1 METLIAEDI
10 KCQHCGDTCPDTHIQ
25 LDTDKFFCCEGCK
38 TVYEILSQNG
48 MCSYYDLDKNLG
60 ISLKGKNFGTQYAF
74 LNNPEIAKPLLDYS
88 SENICKITLHIPA
101 IHCSSC
107 IWLLENLYKLR
118 EGITMSRVNFM
129 RKELALSFDPTIISL
144 QQLVELLATLG
155 YAPQIS
161 LEEYSHKAHRKANNG
176 IFLKIGIVGFCTGNV
191 MLLSFPEYFGLDYV
205 MEGDF
210 KRYFTW
216 LNVLLTLPVIFYGAS
231 GYFVSAYKSL
241 KEKVIN
247 LDVPI
252 SIGVL
257 ALFIRSSYETFTG
270 TGPGYWDSL
279 CGLVFF
285 LLIGKWLQHK
295 TYENLSFERNYKS
308 YFPLAAAVVKDGKEE
323 SIPVSQLQLGDK
335 ILIRNQE
342 LIPADSLLL
351 SGQAWI
357 DYSFVTGESQPVEKR
372 AGEYIYAGGR
382 QIGTQIELTVQKPV
396 SQSYL
401 TQLWNNETFAKE
413 KITPVTKL
421 ASTFSKYFTYITISI
436 ALLAATFWYFTDQS
450 VIWNAFTA
458 VLIVACPCAL
468 TLSMPFTME
477 NTMRIFGKNGFYVKN
492 PGVIQHLA
500 TITHIVFDKTGTLT
514 HDKKASITY
523 VGDPLTTEEKQLIKS
538 IAAQST
544 HPLSRKI
551 SSYLGKISSA
561 SINNYHETTG
571 AGIEGIVLDTY
582 VRLGSGKFVGMKEN
596 PSTSKA
602 TSRVYVFINYTCK
615 GYFELQNQYRTG
627 FSDVLNKL
635 RSKFK
640 LSLLSG
646 DHVVDLPVL
655 LPVFEKRENMYFEQ
669 SPADKLQYIQ
679 KMQTQGDHVLMI
691 GDGLNDAGALKQSDV
706 GMVLTED
713 VHAFFPACDVLV
725 DARNFDR
732 LDKFIRFSQTS
743 INIVKASFLLSLV
756 YNFIGVGLAASGQLS
771 PVFAALFMPL
781 SSMSVVA
788 FAVGMSSLFAQ
799 WRKL

>member
-1 METLIAEDI
+1 METLIAEEI
-10 KCQHCGDTCPDTHIQ
+10 KCQHCGDVCPDTHIHI
-25 LDTDKFFCCEGCK
+25 DNTTFFCCDGCK

-48 MCSYYDLDKNLG
+48 MCSYYDLSKNPG
-60 ISLKGKNFGTQYAF
+60 ITLKGKNFGNRYAY
-74 LNNPEIAKPLLDYS
+74 LSNQDIVKPLLNYA
-88 SENICKITLHIPA
+88 SENLCKITLYIPT

-118 EGITMSRVNFM
+118 EGISVSRVNFM
-129 RKELALSFDPTIISL
+129 KKELALSFDPTVISL

-161 LEEYSHKAHRKANNG
+161 LEEYTHKAQKKANNG
-176 IFLKIGIVGFCTGNV
+176 IFLKIGIVAFCTGNV
-191 MLLSFPEYFGLDYV
+191 MLLSFPEYFGLDYI
-205 MEGDF
+205 MESEF
-210 KRYFTW
+210 KGYFTW
-216 LNVLLTLPVIFYGAS
+216 LNVILTLPVFFYGAS
-231 GYFVSAYKSL
+231 GYFISAYKSL

-252 SIGVL
+252 SIGVS
-257 ALFIRSSYETFTG
+257 ALFVRSVYETFTA

-285 LLIGKWLQHK
+285 LLLGKWLQHK
-295 TYENLSFERNYKS
+295 TYENLSFDRNYKS
-308 YFPLAAAVVKDGKEE
+308 YFPLAAAIVKDGKEG
-323 SIPVSQLQLGDK
+323 SIPVSQLQPGDK

-342 LIPADSLLL
+342 LIPADSTLL

-357 DYSFVTGESQPVEKR
+357 DYSFVTGESQPVEKK

-382 QIGTQIELTVQKPV
+382 QIGTQIELAVQKAV

-401 TQLWNNETFAKE
+401 TQLWNNDAFAKE
-413 KITPVTKL
+413 KETPVTRL
-421 ASTFSKYFTYITISI
+421 AADFSKYFTYITISI
-436 ALLAATFWYFTDQS
+436 AILATAFWYFTDQS

-514 HDKKASITY
+514 HDKEASVTF
-523 VGDPLTTEEKQLIKS
+523 VGNPLTEEEKQLVKS
-538 IAAQST
+538 ITSQST
-544 HPLSRKI
+544 HPLSRKVNQF
-551 SSYLGKISSA
+551 LGQVRPAKVNEYKEI
-561 SINNYHETTG
+561 TG
-571 AGIEGIVLDTY
+571 AGVEGIVMDNY
-582 VRLGSGKFVGMKEN
+582 IRLGSRNFVGMEEV
-596 PSTSKA
+596 SGSSKA
-602 TSRVYVFINYTCK
+602 ASRVYLSVNYAYK

-627 FSDVLNKL
+627 FADVLGKL
-635 RSKFK
+635 KSAFK

-646 DHVVDLPVL
+646 DHVVDLPLL
-655 LPVFEKRENMYFEQ
+655 LPVFENRNNMHFEQ
-669 SPADKLQYIQ
+669 SPADKLNHICKLQS
-679 KMQTQGDHVLMI
+679 QGDHVLMI

-725 DARNFDR
+725 DAKNFNR
-732 LDKFIRFSQTS
+732 LENFIRFSRTS
-743 INIVKASFLLSLV
+743 VDIVKVSFLLSMV
-756 YNFIGVGLAASGQLS
+756 YNTIGVGLAAAGQLS
-771 PVFAALFMPL
+771 PVFAAIFMPL

-788 FAVGMSSLFAQ
+788 FAVGMSSLFAER
-799 WRKL
+799 RKL